1 MRGNERDIDRTIS
14 ETNNLGYNNVDHK
27 AKRIPARL
35 AQIETEKRGKRPR
48 KPAADQPEVT
58 FEQAMASLRVES
70 ALSWL
75 FVDIHRLL
83 GQSFEER
90 MSSGG
95 LTRAQWRILFTAR
108 RFQGDTQTA
117 LADRLDMERAPLGK
131 ALDKLEAQGWIERR
145 TDPADRRIRRV
156 YCLDKIQSYLPQAM
170 EVSKIVFAEA
180 LSGLGPHE
188 VEALIVQ
195 LTRIKNNLGGQD

>member
-1 MRGNERDIDRTIS
+1 M
-14 ETNNLGYNNVDHK
+14 
-27 AKRIPARL
+27 
-35 AQIETEKRGKRPR
+35 AQIDIEKRGKRPR
-48 KPAADQPEVT
+48 RTPPERHEVT

-83 GQSFEER
+83 GQKFEER

-108 RFQGDTQTA
+108 RFQGETQTA

-131 ALDKLEAQGWIERR
+131 ALDRLEALGWIERR
-145 TDPADRRIRRV
+145 ADPKDRRIRRV
-156 YCLDKIQSYLPQAM
+156 YCLDRIQRYLPEAM
-170 EVSKIVFAEA
+170 AVSKELFAEA
-180 LSGLGPHE
+180 LAGLTPNE

>member
-1 MRGNERDIDRTIS
+1 MT
-14 ETNNLGYNNVDHK
+14 
-27 AKRIPARL
+27 
-35 AQIETEKRGKRPR
+35 QIEGEKRGKRSR
-48 KPAADQPEVT
+48 KPVVERPAVT
-58 FEQAMASLRVES
+58 FEQALAALRVES

-83 GQSFEER
+83 GQNFEDR
-90 MSSGG
+90 MTSGG

-131 ALDKLEAQGWIERR
+131 ALDKLEALGWIERR
-145 TDPADRRIRRV
+145 PDPKDRRIRRV
-156 YCLDKIQSYLPQAM
+156 YCLDKIQRYLPEAM
-170 EVSKIVFAEA
+170 DVSRELFAEA
-180 LSGLGPHE
+180 LAGLSPHE
-188 VEALIVQ
+188 VEALIAQ

>member
-1 MRGNERDIDRTIS
+1 
-14 ETNNLGYNNVDHK
+14 
-27 AKRIPARL
+27 L

-48 KPAADQPEVT
+48 KPTAERPEVT
-58 FEQAMASLRVES
+58 FEQALVSLRVES

-83 GQSFEER
+83 GQTFEER
-90 MSSGG
+90 MTSGG

-108 RFQGDTQTA
+108 RFQGETQTA
-117 LADRLDMERAPLGK
+117 LADRLDMERAPMGK
-131 ALDKLEAQGWIERR
+131 ALDRLEALGWIERR
-145 TDPADRRIRRV
+145 PDPADRRIRRV
-156 YCLDKIQSYLPQAM
+156 YCLDKIQRYLPEAV
-170 EVSKIVFAEA
+170 EVSKGVFAEA
-180 LSGLGPHE
+180 LAGLKPHE

>member
-1 MRGNERDIDRTIS
+1 M
-14 ETNNLGYNNVDHK
+14 
-27 AKRIPARL
+27 

-48 KPAADQPEVT
+48 KPTAERPEVT
-58 FEQAMASLRVES
+58 FEQALVSLRVES

-83 GQSFEER
+83 GQTFEER
-90 MSSGG
+90 MTSGG

-108 RFQGDTQTA
+108 RFQGETQTA
-117 LADRLDMERAPLGK
+117 LADRLDMERAPMGK
-131 ALDKLEAQGWIERR
+131 ALDRLEALGWIERR
-145 TDPADRRIRRV
+145 PDPADRRIRRV
-156 YCLDKIQSYLPQAM
+156 YCLDKIQRYLPEAV
-170 EVSKIVFAEA
+170 EVSKGVFAEA
-180 LSGLGPHE
+180 LAGLKPHE